1 METLS
6 RRKDVL
12 EPAQK
17 LGTRE
22 KRSQPYFTKTIKGRT
37 EVNSETNSSPEIFKI
52 DGDGVEPRIAEIK
65 ASSKKKKDENWVFR
79 TYLKGSDLSPGK
91 IDRIV
96 HELYKQ
102 ISSQIDCKTCGN
114 QCGLDSVEENVF
126 RRSFSGF
133 ISALD

>member
-1 METLS
+1 M
-6 RRKDVL
+6 
-12 EPAQK
+12 
-17 LGTRE
+17 
-22 KRSQPYFTKTIKGRT
+22 
-37 EVNSETNSSPEIFKI
+37 
-52 DGDGVEPRIAEIK
+52 EPRIAEIK
-65 ASSKKKKDENWVFR
+65 ASSKKKEDENWVFR
-79 TYLKGSDLSPGK
+79 TYLKGSDLSPGE

-114 QCGLDSVEENVF
+114 QCGLGSVEENVF